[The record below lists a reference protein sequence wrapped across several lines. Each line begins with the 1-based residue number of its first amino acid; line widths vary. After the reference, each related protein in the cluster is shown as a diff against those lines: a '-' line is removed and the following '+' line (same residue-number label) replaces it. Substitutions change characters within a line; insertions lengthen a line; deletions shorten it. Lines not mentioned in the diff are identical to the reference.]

1 MPTSKKNIL
10 ALKPYR
16 RKLRSQMTRAEVVLW
31 LMIRDKQLAGVR
43 FLRQYS
49 ISNYI
54 VDFYAPKY
62 KLAIELDGE
71 GHLQEDQLLYDVRRT
86 KKLTELGVTVLRFE
100 NFEVLDF
107 PERTLLEI
115 AKHLH

>member
-31 LMIRDKQLAGVR
+31 TMIRDKQLEGVR

-49 ISNYI
+49 ICNYI

-71 GHLQEDQLLYDVRRT
+71 GHLQEDQLEYDTLRT
-86 KKLTELGVTVLRFE
+86 EKLKELGVTVLRFE

>member
-1 MPTSKKNIL
+1 MPTSKKNIP

-16 RKLRSQMTRAEVVLW
+16 RKLRSQMTRTEVVLW
-31 LMIRDKQLAGVR
+31 VMIKDKQLEGVR

-49 ISNYI
+49 ICNYI

-71 GHLQEDQLLYDVRRT
+71 GHQQEDQQKYDAQRT
-86 KKLTELGVTVLRFE
+86 EKLKEFGVTVLRFE

-107 PERTLLEI
+107 TERTLQEI